1 MSSWLERPE
10 RKNINPAKKFLE
22 WRSNDK
28 CFSYYDKDKKE
39 DVMVELPLQFVILE
53 HYHTVKGWDD
63 DSESGIF
70 ANEVWSIGTEEVN
83 VRSFKGG
90 NIAKGIYKDIRERI
104 RGAGGHYARSIYAVT
119 PDLEIVNISL
129 KGSGVASYSSFMN
142 DFGDHNFTKNWIKV
156 TGAKEEKKGSV
167 KYSTPIFEVGAEI
180 KNVEAIRP
188 FAQELQEYILSYL
201 EPASSKR
208 PASVVDKYNKAK
220 EDAEVIDDT
229 EDMPF

>member
-1 MSSWLERPE
+1 MSWLERPE
-10 RKNINPAKKFLE
+10 KKNLNPAKRFLE
-22 WRSNDK
+22 WKSNDK
-28 CFSYYDKDKKE
+28 CFSYYDRDKKE
-39 DVMVELPLQFVILE
+39 NVNVDLPLQFVILE
-53 HYHTVKGWDD
+53 HYHTVKGWNDE
-63 DSESGIF
+63 SESGIF

-104 RGAGGHYARSIYAVT
+104 RGAGGHYSRSIYAVT
-119 PDLEIVNISL
+119 PELEIINIQL
-129 KGSGVASYSSFMN
+129 KGSGVASYSSFIN

-188 FAQELQEYILSYL
+188 FAQELQEYILSCL

-208 PASVVDKYNKAK
+208 PASVVDKYKESKA
-220 EDAEVIDDT
+220 EEVEEVD
-229 EDMPF
+229 EMPF